1 MERVKIEEREEE
13 IEGRESRLPI
23 GLREPADK
31 VEVNSVQQGLVAAEQ
46 HVDQSSN
53 VGDGHVGVTVDIG
66 LGGSLIT
73 TQQKVD

>member
-1 MERVKIEEREEE
+1 MERVKIVEREEE

-53 VGDGHVGVTVDIG
+53 VGDCDFLVAVKQHFIAVHCCKLRV
-66 LGGSLIT
+66 
-73 TQQKVD
+73 